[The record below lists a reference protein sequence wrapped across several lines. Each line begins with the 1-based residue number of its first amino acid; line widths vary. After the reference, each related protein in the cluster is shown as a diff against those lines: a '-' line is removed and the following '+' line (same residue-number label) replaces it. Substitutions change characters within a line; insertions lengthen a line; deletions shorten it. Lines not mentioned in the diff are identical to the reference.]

1 MRAAD
6 HRKAIPLGVKLK
18 AALLLAGF
26 SEEQIEAGVQF
37 DHCPALGRRSLDENG
52 NIMPASND
60 YRFIR
65 PMTKPDH
72 DIKTRGRGATTAG
85 SDVGE
90 IAKTKRLE
98 KMNAAYREI
107 VLRKIDGGP
116 PPEPKSRKR
125 KIQSRGFGD
134 QRRPLPN
141 QRKDKRS

>member
-1 MRAAD
+1 MRAKD
-6 HRKAIPLGVKLK
+6 HRKPIPLGVKLN
-18 AALLLAGF
+18 ATLLLAGF
-26 SEEQIEAGVQF
+26 TEEQIEAGIQF
-37 DHCPALGRRSLDENG
+37 DHYPALGRRGLDEHG
-52 NIMPASND
+52 NITPASND

-98 KMNAAYREI
+98 KIGQAYRDLI
-107 VLRKIDGGP
+107 ARKTEGEP
-116 PPEPKSRKR
+116 PPETKKRKR
-125 KIQSRGFGD
+125 PIQSRGFGD
-134 QRRPLPN
+134 QPRPFPN